1 MEQVADNSN
10 LKLLEE
16 TTIRIAGAVPESI
29 VDGPGIRY
37 TVFTQ
42 GCPFH
47 CKGCHNPQSQPL
59 SGGAVVALID
69 LYKEIKANPLVSGV
83 TFSGGEPFIQP
94 KPLSIFAKI
103 LRSEG
108 YSIWSYSGFT
118 FDKLVEDDNRRELL
132 EQLDVVVDG
141 PFVQSKATLDIDFR
155 GSYNQRIIDVPKSLA
170 SGQVVLKE
178 GFR

>member
-1 MEQVADNSN
+1 MEQVADNLD
-10 LKLLEE
+10 LKILEE
-16 TTIRIAGAVPESI
+16 TTLNIAGVVVESI

-59 SGGAVVALID
+59 KGGVTVKLID
-69 LYKEIKANPLVSGV
+69 LYKEIKNNPLISGV

-103 LRSEG
+103 LRAEG

-155 GSYNQRIIDVPKSLA
+155 GSSNQRIIDVKKSLA
-170 SGQVVLKE
+170 EDKVVLKE
-178 GFR
+178 GFV